1 MLEVSVKHFSCIG
14 RFQGRQ
20 SLNVVNGSMLCTL
33 MNTNIYSTT
42 SLFQNK
48 NNILFPCYSSDKKS
62 LISETDSGVSKVGDQ
77 E

>member
-1 MLEVSVKHFSCIG
+1 MYINEYQYII
-14 RFQGRQ
+14 
-20 SLNVVNGSMLCTL
+20 T
-33 MNTNIYSTT
+33 YSTI
-42 SLFQNK
+42 SLFPNK

>member
-1 MLEVSVKHFSCIG
+1 MYINEYQYII
-14 RFQGRQ
+14 
-20 SLNVVNGSMLCTL
+20 T
-33 MNTNIYSTT
+33 YSTT

-62 LISETDSGVSKVGDQ
+62 LISGTDSGVSKVGDQ